1 VNAIESAERR
11 LADRVPFAARV
22 MIVHMQS
29 AWFAELID
37 LSEGGCAALRP
48 AGWELE
54 AETLVRL
61 FFYDGDGPAVVVPA
75 RVARID
81 GERMG
86 FEYHEPQNVPPT
98 RA

>member
-1 VNAIESAERR
+1 MNAIEPVERR
-11 LADRVPFAARV
+11 LADRIPSAARV
-22 MIVHMQS
+22 MIVHTTS

-48 AGWELE
+48 AGCELE

-61 FFYDGDGPAVVVPA
+61 FFYDDGPAVVVAA
-75 RVARID
+75 RIARID